1 MGVHCTPSF
10 DVDCPVTYVSLLG
23 GYVDDAS
30 LSQYSLFLMIESVM
44 TVVSKTYSSSSMT
57 YQR

>member
-1 MGVHCTPSF
+1 MDDRCTPSF

-23 GYVDDAS
+23 RYVDDAS

-44 TVVSKTYSSSSMT
+44 TVISKTYSSSSMT